1 MEKDKEEKKDK
12 DKEKIALNDQV
23 NDPKEYAGNQ
33 DNEALKEHTDENKA
47 GLTRSLNEQ
56 IGGTDDRTA

>member
-1 MEKDKEEKKDK
+1 MGKDREEKK

-33 DNEALKEHTDENKA
+33 DHEALKEHTDENKA

-56 IGGTDDRTA
+56 IGGTDDRLA